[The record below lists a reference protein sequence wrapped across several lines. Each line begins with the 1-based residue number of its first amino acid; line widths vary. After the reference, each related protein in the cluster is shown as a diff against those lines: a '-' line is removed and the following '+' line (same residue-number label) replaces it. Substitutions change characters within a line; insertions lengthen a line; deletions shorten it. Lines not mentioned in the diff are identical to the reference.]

1 MKIVIEIDD
10 ARFKDIRRIACVQLE
25 NYHFKTVEQIIANG
39 TPLPKGHGRLID
51 ADSLDIP
58 VDICDGFE
66 AMDYI
71 YGADIIIEADK
82 AEEEK

>member
-1 MKIVIEIDD
+1 MQIVI
-10 ARFKDIRRIACVQLE
+10 DIPDEMYA
-25 NYHFKTVEQIIANG
+25 QIINKNG
-39 TPLPKGHGRLID
+39 IDTMLIPYTDIIKNGIPLPKGHGRLID

-71 YGADIIIEADK
+71 DGADTIIEADK
-82 AEEEK
+82 EVEK

>member
-1 MKIVIEIDD
+1 MQIVINIPDEMY
-10 ARFKDIRRIACVQLE
+10 A
-25 NYHFKTVEQIIANG
+25 QIINENGIDTMLIPYTDIIKNG

-71 YGADIIIEADK
+71 DATVAIIEADK
-82 AEEEK
+82 EAEK